1 MENRLATLRAQIR
14 AILFDKDGTLID
26 YRATWLAA
34 NRAAAGDLAAAAGRP
49 PGFAD
54 ELLRRLGH
62 DPASG
67 AFAPDSPLLW
77 ASNGEIAA
85 RWSAQPE
92 LAQVEDVLALVEHRF
107 ADQDAFPPIPV
118 TDLAALFDRLAAR
131 GLALGVATMD
141 STAAAE
147 AMLARFALRDRIA
160 FVAGADG
167 GFGLKPEPGMVH
179 GFCAALGLV
188 PGAVA
193 VVGDNLAD
201 LAMARSAGAGLAVA
215 VLTGGCP
222 PAALEAVADLV
233 LASVAELEDG
243 LDRWLGVAQR
253 SDGVAGATTAS
264 ASIST
269 R

>member
-1 MENRLATLRAQIR
+1 MTRRANADGAGPIR

-34 NRAAAGDLAAAAGRP
+34 NQAAAGDLAAAAGRP
-49 PGFAD
+49 PAFAD

-62 DPASG
+62 DPVSG

-92 LAQVEDVLALVEHRF
+92 LAQVADVLALVEHRF

-118 TDLAALFDRLAAR
+118 TDLAGLFDRLAAR
-131 GLALGVATMD
+131 GLTLGVATMD

-167 GFGLKPEPGMVH
+167 GFGLKPEPGMVQ
-179 GFCAALGLV
+179 GFCAALGIA

-201 LAMARSAGAGLAVA
+201 LAMARAAGAGLAIA

-222 PAALEAVADLV
+222 PAALEIAADMV
-233 LASVAELEDG
+233 LASVAELEAG
-243 LDRWLGVAQR
+243 LDHWTRAA
-253 SDGVAGATTAS
+253 SPPAG
-264 ASIST
+264 
-269 R
+269 

>member
-1 MENRLATLRAQIR
+1 MREADGKGRPTGPIR
-14 AILFDKDGTLID
+14 AVLFDKDGTLID

-34 NRAAAGDLAAAAGRP
+34 NRAAASDLAAAAGCP
-49 PGFAD
+49 PAFAD
-54 ELLRRLGH
+54 ELLRRLGYE
-62 DPASG
+62 PASG

-92 LAQVEDVLALVEHRF
+92 LAGVADVLALVEHRF

-141 STAAAE
+141 TTAAAE
-147 AMLARFALRDRIA
+147 AMLARFALRERVA

-167 GFGLKPEPGMVH
+167 GFGLKPEPGMVQ
-179 GFCAALGLV
+179 GFCAAVGLA
-188 PGAVA
+188 PAAVA

-201 LAMARSAGAGLAVA
+201 LAMARAAGAGLAVA

-222 PAALEAVADLV
+222 PAALEGVADLV
-233 LASVAELEDG
+233 LASIAELEDG
-243 LDRWLGVAQR
+243 LERWSRRRREG
-253 SDGVAGATTAS
+253 
-264 ASIST
+264 
-269 R
+269 

>member
-1 MENRLATLRAQIR
+1 MPIR

-34 NRAAAGDLAAAAGRP
+34 NLAAAGDLAAAAGRA

-54 ELLRRLGH
+54 ELLRRLGY

-67 AFAPDSPLLW
+67 VFVPDSPLLW
-77 ASNGEIAA
+77 ASNAEIAA

-92 LAQVEDVLALVEHRF
+92 LADVADVLALVEHRF
-107 ADQDAFPPIPV
+107 ADQEAFPPIPV

-147 AMLARFALRDRIA
+147 AMLARFALRARVA

-167 GFGLKPEPGMVH
+167 GFGLKPSPGMVQ
-179 GFCAALGLV
+179 GFCAAVGLA
-188 PGAVA
+188 PAEVA

-201 LAMARSAGAGLAVA
+201 LAMARAAGAGLAVA

-222 PAALEAVADLV
+222 PEALEAAADLV
-233 LASVAELEDG
+233 LASIAEIEVG
-243 LDRWLGVAQR
+243 LDRWSGR
-253 SDGVAGATTAS
+253 FPAG
-264 ASIST
+264 
-269 R
+269 